1 MEEYTSIVSGLING
15 AFKNLNG
22 QTNVDMSKGYIV
34 FDVDERK
41 IGTKLISAC
50 LYAVFDFTNTAVL
63 ENPLSKDIVI
73 LDEVWKM
80 LKLPACAE
88 QVKDMIKL
96 IRGYGGCV
104 IIATQE
110 LNDFIN
116 NSNGYGISVL
126 SNSEIK
132 IILNLKEEELEMVK
146 SHMKLSEDECGKIGN
161 FKKGEAFYFRI

>member
-1 MEEYTSIVSGLING
+1 M
-15 AFKNLNG
+15 
-22 QTNVDMSKGYIV
+22 
-34 FDVDERK
+34 
-41 IGTKLISAC
+41 ISAC

-161 FKKGEAFYFRI
+161 FKKAKHFYFGSDRVRVSVAATDVEMYTFTTDINVRRKMAEKKSFNVNRINI